1 MEKLLGSL
9 SKFNRNEQ
17 MAILAGALFMAL
29 LLVWM
34 IIISPLSHKRD
45 LLLQTTAA
53 NQLSLGKVQLLASQY
68 EVLNRQSNQSGNG
81 GDLSGMVDSS
91 MRESGISMSSF
102 TPGAGGEARVR
113 VDKVS
118 SEVLM
123 QWLFDLESKYHV
135 AIRELSITATNDVG
149 QVSVNLR
156 LAKP

>member
-1 MEKLLGSL
+1 
-9 SKFNRNEQ
+9 
-17 MAILAGALFMAL
+17 MAILAGVL
-29 LLVWM
+29 LLVLVLVWL
-34 IIISPLSHKRD
+34 IIIAPLSHKRD
-45 LLLQTTAA
+45 LLLVSTNA

-68 EVLNRQSNQSGNG
+68 DILNKQSSQSGNG
-81 GDLSGMVDSS
+81 GDLSGVIDAS
-91 MRESGISMSSF
+91 MRESGMNMSSF

-135 AIRELSITATNDVG
+135 IIRELSITSTNDVG

>member
-1 MEKLLGSL
+1 MEKLLSSL
-9 SKFNRNEQ
+9 SRFNRNEQ
-17 MAILAGALFMAL
+17 TAILVGAVL
-29 LLVWM
+29 LTVLLIWM
-34 IIISPLSHKRD
+34 IIVSPLNRKRD
-45 LLLQTTAA
+45 LLIQTTVA

-68 EVLNRQSNQSGNG
+68 EVFSSQANQSGNG
-81 GDLSGMVDSS
+81 GDLSGVIDVS
-91 MRESGISMSSF
+91 MRESGINMSSF
-102 TPGAGGEARVR
+102 TPGANGEARVR

>member
-1 MEKLLGSL
+1 MEKLLSSL

-17 MAILAGALFMAL
+17 MAILAAALLMALF
-29 LLVWM
+29 LVWM

-45 LLLQTTAA
+45 LLLQTTTA
-53 NQLSLGKVQLLASQY
+53 NQLSLGKVQLLASEY
-68 EVLNRQSNQSGNG
+68 EVLSRQSNQTGNG
-81 GDLSGMVDSS
+81 GDLSGVIDSS
-91 MRESGISMSSF
+91 MRESGINMSSF
-102 TPGAGGEARVR
+102 TPGTNGEARVR

>member
-1 MEKLLGSL
+1 MEKLLSSL
-9 SKFNRNEQ
+9 SKFNRTEQ
-17 MAILAGALFMAL
+17 MAILAGVL
-29 LLVWM
+29 LLVLVLVWL
-34 IIISPLSHKRD
+34 IIIAPLSHKRD
-45 LLLQTTAA
+45 LLLVSTNA

-68 EVLNRQSNQSGNG
+68 DILNKQSSQSGNG
-81 GDLSGMVDSS
+81 GDLSGVIDAS
-91 MRESGISMSSF
+91 MRESGMNMSSF

-135 AIRELSITATNDVG
+135 IIRELSITSTNDVG

>member
-1 MEKLLGSL
+1 MEKLLSSL
-9 SKFNRNEQ
+9 SKFNRTEQ
-17 MAILAGALFMAL
+17 MAILAGVL
-29 LLVWM
+29 LLVLVLVWL
-34 IIISPLSHKRD
+34 IIIAPLSHKRD
-45 LLLQTTAA
+45 LLLVSTNA

-68 EVLNRQSNQSGNG
+68 DILNKQSSQSGNG
-81 GDLSGMVDSS
+81 GDLSGVIDAS
-91 MRESGISMSSF
+91 MRESGMNMSSF
-102 TPGAGGEARVR
+102 TPGAGGEARIR

-135 AIRELSITATNDVG
+135 IIRELSITSTNDVG

>member
-1 MEKLLGSL
+1 
-9 SKFNRNEQ
+9 
-17 MAILAGALFMAL
+17 
-29 LLVWM
+29 
-34 IIISPLSHKRD
+34 
-45 LLLQTTAA
+45 
-53 NQLSLGKVQLLASQY
+53 
-68 EVLNRQSNQSGNG
+68 
-81 GDLSGMVDSS
+81 LSGVIDSS
-91 MRESGISMSSF
+91 MRESGISMSNF

-118 SEVLM
+118 SELLM